1 MIFVTV
7 GTHEQPFNRLIK
19 KIDDLVREEKITE
32 EVYMQIGY
40 SSYIPKHT
48 QYSKVIGYKEMNK
61 LMLKSDIII
70 THGGPSTYMQVI
82 QLGKVPV
89 VVPRQLKFEEHV
101 NDHQLLVTKKVLEK
115 GYPLI
120 MCQDVE
126 NILIDMEKVKKMK
139 SHSKITNN
147 DEFVKKFILEVGR
160 IFE

>member
-82 QLGKVPV
+82 QMGKVPV

-147 DEFVKKFILEVGR
+147 DEFLKKFILEVGR

>member
-19 KIDDLVREEKITE
+19 KMDDFVREEKITE

-82 QLGKVPV
+82 QMGKVPV

-147 DEFVKKFILEVGR
+147 DEFLKKFILEVGR

>member
-82 QLGKVPV
+82 QMGKVPV

>member
-1 MIFVTV
+1 M
-7 GTHEQPFNRLIK
+7 
-19 KIDDLVREEKITE
+19 
-32 EVYMQIGY
+32 
-40 SSYIPKHT
+40 
-48 QYSKVIGYKEMNK
+48 
-61 LMLKSDIII
+61 
-70 THGGPSTYMQVI
+70 
-82 QLGKVPV
+82 GKVPV